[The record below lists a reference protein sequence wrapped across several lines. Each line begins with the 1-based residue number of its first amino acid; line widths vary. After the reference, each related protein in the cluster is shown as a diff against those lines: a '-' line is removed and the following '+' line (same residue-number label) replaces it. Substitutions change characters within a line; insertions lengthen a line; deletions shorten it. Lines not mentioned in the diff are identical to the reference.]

1 MYRFRIK
8 KTRLGEI
15 SGELKLFNA
24 CFMGY
29 LLEKKTS
36 RNCIIHML
44 KYPKCFLMYP
54 ASAAGLTVQFN
65 REATRIIY

>member
-1 MYRFRIK
+1 MYIFRIQ

-15 SGELKLFNA
+15 SGELN
-24 CFMGY
+24 Y
-29 LLEKKTS
+29 LIHVSWDIFGKRNS
-36 RNCIIHML
+36 SNCIIHML